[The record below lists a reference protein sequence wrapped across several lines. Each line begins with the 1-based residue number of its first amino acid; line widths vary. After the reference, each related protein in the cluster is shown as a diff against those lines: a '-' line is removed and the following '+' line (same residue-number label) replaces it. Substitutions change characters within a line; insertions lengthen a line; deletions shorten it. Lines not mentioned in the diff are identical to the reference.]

1 MKTMQTKEP
10 MCGKV
15 AALVAGVCMAAAQT
29 AFASAVYWLGTTD
42 NQWSTQANWTGQ
54 NSARPLPTNDDTYF
68 DGDRYGANSVVEFDS
83 ACTNEWKTYVRKTGL
98 TPFIFRTT
106 DASASFGLT
115 SGNEKYKNNVVKGWY
130 IADASGDADVVFESG
145 AYKTMS
151 YGNWW
156 IGSASYVGNVV
167 ALDDVTLQ
175 STYQFLLQNGSLYTT
190 NATLS
195 VANYV
200 QFGYLEGKSTI
211 VDKTGGDWSLSNT
224 LFLGSGKNSTSSFF
238 HRSGSTTVNAW
249 ICVGN
254 NESSTASSAY
264 LEISG
269 GAITNTTGS
278 LGIADKGA
286 LGSQARVCIKN
297 GGAYYSAEQIV
308 VGQHSSATL
317 DIEAGGLAGA
327 GTEVTMCGATAA
339 NATSYIVAGE
349 DSAVNLSGTLV
360 TPRVVCYEC
369 PGNATFN
376 FKGGTL
382 KAKASGNL
390 ILAAS
395 NLSVNICAEGGTIDA
410 AGCDVAIKE
419 DLAEDAGS
427 TGGGMTFKGGGSV
440 SLDGAIGWTGGTT
453 IELGTCVKIPDA
465 AAMGYLAANG
475 IVVPTPSKL
484 YPGQYPIV
492 TLTGDGES
500 FEAADTA
507 KVSSFPS
514 GTTVSISPDGKT
526 LYIDVPMSLGDGRI
540 VQEKTQLVFPGA
552 TLADLATHTLR
563 ARMEGDYFD
572 CDGVETTFFNRQE
585 TTSGNV
591 LTKVTYQLQTLD
603 TSNVKAVKVEF
614 TESMGGVY
622 AKLIDGDYSNYGD
635 QNAFGTDPLTANPGT
650 NLYAPYDLQLVTSVS
665 NSINVNFT
673 YGGKNLNTTS
683 SVRYGGGDYAVP
695 YTEWVNVPSAN
706 GSTSIA
712 GVTVTRSNVKNDYLC
727 TDLSS
732 SKDVRYG
739 YIDDGNNTPT
749 VTITGVPYA
758 FYRIIAYA
766 ATDTADVSFG
776 HITLNGVDYTGNAT
790 DGTVVGNSTW
800 GATGARNK
808 ARGLREGVNYLVSPI
823 TSGQTA
829 TIVGHKAAPARGC
842 IAAVQIVEAVPSA
855 IYTATIGDGGSK
867 TLTGLSWDNPLP
879 SPIPSDAK
887 LVINVEEDTA
897 LDVDVAVNAPVV
909 EFNVADGKTL
919 TLSGN
924 TVTAVFVNVNG
935 PGEVVAG
942 SASQFTGT
950 LRGNGTLV
958 YATTPSGLVFTDS
971 EWNGVLWL
979 KNCAIA
985 GLVPA
990 NMANANSTLRL
1001 TGVTG
1006 YFNSNPGSTATPQIS
1021 EGTLELVDDGATNAF
1036 VVDNGWSTGGITVF
1050 EKLKGNGTLG
1060 VSSRDIAQRYVFK
1073 DVSEFSGTIN
1083 LASRPLRVI
1092 LGDGASL
1099 SPENGTITVASG
1111 ATATVA
1117 SNKTWTANS
1126 SGGGIVVNGT
1136 LNLADATAALSG
1148 AVSGSGTIACADC
1161 LPNNAGLA
1169 AAGWTGLVTV
1179 NGGTTTAA
1187 GIAAADA
1194 ASFMNAGSSFTVA
1207 SGTVVLGTG
1216 AGLTGKVNV
1225 LASATLIV
1233 VDNSTTALVLNGTV
1247 AGNVNLTACTALETL
1262 TVNLGDNRNAS
1273 IAAPSGLATLNLNL
1287 VETFA
1292 DDGVIRV
1299 AVGNVPDAA
1308 ISATITDMNG
1318 TTRAGQVAF
1327 SGSTAEVTFA
1337 PTVSGQASWCD
1348 YELNGDLSNNGT
1360 DTTALSYDTGM
1371 NAGNSF
1377 YNDVVLYTYTHPYR
1391 DMKDANAYPESWT
1404 AVVRCTVPNY
1414 EDAAVITFGT
1424 RPAGLIGLVA
1434 GADPETEMRLV
1445 QTTGDRHYVTNATMT
1460 VQNATTAQHVYIFS
1474 VETNQTVKVYCDGE
1488 MVLDKTFA
1496 SRFTLGGGLQVG
1508 SVHSGVGST
1517 GIVRFGKGES
1527 PANTLSETEQL
1538 NARIDCVRLFRGIL
1552 GPNAIAQ
1559 LSVEFPA
1566 VKLYRATIAD
1576 DTVTDWNLLSW
1587 TPAWDGGNAYSKVIL
1602 TVEDDAPLTLP
1613 ASIAAEDFTIDVA
1626 EGKTLTVTQASG
1638 GTTLSLVNPMEV
1650 NGGTVAFNEDLGFGD
1665 IQIDGTG
1672 TIRLGDGVKVDE
1684 AISGLAKVEI
1694 PSGAT
1699 VTVVAGG
1706 SIANTI
1712 TGAGTL
1718 DFAVIPE
1725 GVVFNFSEWTG
1736 TTRLSVPS
1744 SGVSLAALPAA
1755 GNVVL
1760 KVSDESLADGDY
1772 ALVTSTAALPANFAT
1787 AFTVEAPTASE
1798 TSLVSLDNRTI
1809 RLLAGAQPS
1818 LCVWTGKALD
1828 GKTDTA
1834 GNWLGNAKPT
1844 AGSAVYFPTATA
1856 AAIDNDIAGFA
1867 PASIT
1872 FGPGAGVVTVGGN
1885 AITGVAAVTNLSDN
1899 TQTFECPVAFADRIF
1914 VSQKAKGWDSR
1925 AQSSVRFAG
1934 GVTGTTFAD
1943 GTARFL
1949 NGAYNLSTAE
1959 DWVANTHNDDTRW
1972 GIPQGSS
1979 LTVPSAAS
1987 TVELA
1992 IGQGDNVAGGAF
2004 TAGVVR
2010 TTGRIC
2016 CWNKGEYVVTNELV
2030 FTLPGADRHVSYQS
2044 SDGAFKFE
2052 KITLGDQGA
2061 NKWLYF
2067 ANEGNYNYTKNIWIG
2082 AGGLNFAEGAS
2093 ANTAY
2098 ACGLRENDVVYL
2110 RPWYSD
2116 YTIATKPGSTTDFVV
2131 YHETHIGTDDENG
2144 VARTVTCNGRIRSIG
2159 TGRAIVEG
2167 SGTFVVNGLAKTD
2180 SNNDNGTWTVTGGAT
2195 LALAPGAN
2203 LGIGVATVNSGATLA
2218 VTESGTVALDGGLT
2232 LADGA
2237 ILGFNFTQ
2245 KKVAPVLDLTGK
2257 TVTVNGVVKVKASG
2271 IYPGG
2276 KSYTLTSGGK
2286 FTGATVEL
2294 AEGSAEWA
2302 KGVSV
2307 DENGDIVLRIK
2318 LTGIYILVR

>member
-1 MKTMQTKEP
+1 MMKVQTKKP
-10 MCGKV
+10 MRGKV

-29 AFASAVYWLGTTD
+29 AFGSNVYWLGTTD

-54 NSARPLPTNDDTYF
+54 YSTRPLPTNDDTYF

-83 ACTNEWKTYVRKTGL
+83 ACTNEWKTYVRKTGS

-106 DASASFGLT
+106 GASASFGLT
-115 SGNEKYKNNVVKGWY
+115 SGNGKYNNNVIKGWY

-175 STYQFLLQNGSLYTT
+175 SSYQFLIQNGSLYTT

-195 VANYV
+195 VANFC
-200 QFGYLEGKSTI
+200 QFGNLEGKSATI
-211 VDKTGGDWSLSNT
+211 DKTGGDWKLSNT
-224 LFLGSGKNSTSSFF
+224 VYMGTGKNSTVSFY
-238 HRSGSTTVNAW
+238 HRGGTTTVNAW

-254 NESSTASSAY
+254 NESSTTSSAY

-327 GTEVTMCGATAA
+327 GTEVTMCGASAA
-339 NATSYIVAGE
+339 NATSHIVAGE
-349 DSAVNLSGTLV
+349 DSAVNLAGTLV

-410 AGCDVAIKE
+410 AGYDVAIKE
-419 DLAEDAGS
+419 DLAEDAVS
-427 TGGGMTFKGGGSV
+427 TGGGMTFKGGGNV

-453 IELGTCVKIPDA
+453 IELGTCVIIPDA
-465 AAMGYLAANG
+465 AAMGNLAVNG
-475 IVVPTPSKL
+475 LVVPTPSKL

-500 FEAADTA
+500 FEATDTS

-540 VQEKTQLVFPGA
+540 AQEKSQLVFPGA

-614 TESMGGVY
+614 TEGMGGVY

-650 NLYAPYDLQLVTSVS
+650 NLYVPYDLQLVTSVS

-673 YGGKNLNTTS
+673 YGGKNLTTTS

-706 GSTSIA
+706 GTTSIA

-727 TDLSS
+727 TDLNSS
-732 SKDVRYG
+732 TDVRYG

-766 ATDTADVSFG
+766 ATDNPDVSFG
-776 HITLNGVDYTGNAT
+776 YFTLNGVDYTGNAN
-790 DGTVVGNSTW
+790 DGTVAGNSTW

-829 TIVGHKAAPARGC
+829 TIVGHKASPARGC

-855 IYTATIGDGGSK
+855 TYTATIGDGGSK

-887 LVINVEEDTA
+887 IVINVEEDTA
-897 LDVDVAVNAPVV
+897 LDVDVAVSAPVV

-924 TVTAVFVNVNG
+924 TVTAVFLNVNG

-942 SASQFTGT
+942 SASQFAGT

-958 YATTPSGLVFTDS
+958 YSASPSGLVFTDS
-971 EWNGVLWL
+971 EWQGVLWL

-990 NMANANSTLRL
+990 DMANANSTLRL

-1006 YFNSNPGSTATPQIS
+1006 YFNTGNNTSTCA
-1021 EGTLELVDDGATNAF
+1021 GTLELVDDGATNAF
-1036 VVDNGWSTGGITVF
+1036 VVDNGWSTSGITVF
-1050 EKLKGNGTLG
+1050 EKLKGDGTLG
-1060 VSSRDIAQRYVFK
+1060 VSSRDIAQRYVFV
-1073 DVSEFSGTIN
+1073 DPSEFEGTIN
-1083 LASRPLRVI
+1083 IASRPLRVI

-1117 SNKTWTANS
+1117 SNKTWTANY

-1161 LPNNAGLA
+1161 LPNNAGLT

-1179 NGGTTTAA
+1179 DGGTTTAA

-1216 AGLTGKVNV
+1216 MGLTGEVNV
-1225 LASATLIV
+1225 LAGATLIV
-1233 VDNSTTALVLNGTV
+1233 VDNSTTALALNGTI

-1262 TVNLGDNRNAS
+1262 TVNLGANRNAS

-1308 ISATITDMNG
+1308 ISATITDLNG
-1318 TTRAGQVAF
+1318 TMRAGQVAF

-1348 YELNGDLSNNGT
+1348 YELNGDLSNSGT

-1391 DMKDANAYPESWT
+1391 DMTGANAYPESWT

-1424 RPAGLIGLVA
+1424 RTAGLIGLVA

-1445 QTTGDRHYVTNATMT
+1445 QTTGNSHYVTNATMT

-1488 MVLDKTFA
+1488 MVLDKTFE
-1496 SRFTLGGGLQVG
+1496 SRFALGGGLQVG
-1508 SVHSGVGST
+1508 SVHGGVGNT

-1538 NARIDCVRLFRGIL
+1538 NARIDCVRLYRGTL

-1566 VKLYRATIAD
+1566 VKLYRATVAD

-1587 TPAWDGGNAYSKVIL
+1587 TPAWDGGNAYSKIIL

-1626 EGKTLTVTQASG
+1626 EGKTLTVTQAAG
-1638 GTTLSLVNPMEV
+1638 GTMLSLVNPMEV

-1672 TIRLGDGVKVDE
+1672 TIRLGDGVTVDE

-1725 GVVFNFSEWTG
+1725 DVVFNFSDWTG

-1744 SGVSLAALPAA
+1744 SGVSLPALPAA

-1787 AFTVEAPTASE
+1787 AYTVEAPTASE
-1798 TSLVSLDNRTI
+1798 TALVSFDNRTI
-1809 RLLAGAQPS
+1809 RLLAGAQSS

-1844 AGSAVYFPTATA
+1844 TGSAVYFPTAA
-1856 AAIDNDIAGFA
+1856 AATIDNDIASFA

-1872 FGPGAGVVTVGGN
+1872 FGPGAGVVTIGGT
-1885 AITGVAAVTNLSDN
+1885 AITGVAAVTNLSDS

-1914 VSQKAKGWDSR
+1914 VSQNAKGWTSR
-1925 AQSSVRFAG
+1925 AQSSVSFAG
-1934 GVTGTTFAD
+1934 GVTGMTFAD
-1943 GTARFL
+1943 GTAHFL
-1949 NGAYNLSTAE
+1949 NGAYNLSSTE
-1959 DWVANTHNDDTRW
+1959 DWVANTYDDDTRW

-1987 TVELA
+1987 TLELA
-1992 IGQGDNVAGGAF
+1992 IGQGGDGDGGAF

-2010 TTGRIC
+2010 TSSRIC
-2016 CWNKGEYVVTNELV
+2016 CWNNGEYVVTNELV
-2030 FTLPGADRHVSYQS
+2030 LTMPGADRHLVYRYG
-2044 SDGAFKFE
+2044 DGAFKFE
-2052 KITLGDQGA
+2052 KVTIGDQGA
-2061 NKWLYF
+2061 SKWFYF
-2067 ANEGNYNYTKNIWIG
+2067 ANEGNINEIKNIWIG
-2082 AGGLNFAEGAS
+2082 AGGLNLADGAS

-2098 ACGLRENDVVYL
+2098 SCGRVSGDVIYL

-2116 YTIATKPGSTTDFVV
+2116 YTIGTKPGSTADFVI
-2131 YHETHIGTDDENG
+2131 YQETHIGTDDENG
-2144 VARTVTCNGRIRSIG
+2144 VARTVTCDGLIHY
-2159 TGRAIVEG
+2159 TGAAIVEG
-2167 SGTFVVNGLAKTD
+2167 AGTFVVNNPGNTH
-2180 SNNDNGTWTVTGGAT
+2180 SGTWTVKDT
-2195 LALAPGAN
+2195 
-2203 LGIGVATVNSGATLA
+2203 ATVAVKPGSKTGTGAVTVNAGATLA
-2218 VTESGTVALDGGLT
+2218 VSESGTVVQGGALT

-2237 ILGFNFTQ
+2237 ALGFNFTAR
-2245 KKVAPVLDLTGK
+2245 KSAPVLDLTDK

-2276 KSYTLTSGGK
+2276 NTYTLTSGGK
-2286 FTGATVEL
+2286 FTSATVEL

-2318 LTGIYILVR
+2318 LTGVYILVR